1 MRKKTEILA
10 NALHIIDVAVED
22 RRFDETDPLREELAE
37 LIETEKVIEGVVAD
51 AADDDVP
58 AFLITL
64 ARDIT
69 TIPPS
74 GGEANRITVTRPAV
88 ILFRA
93 EEQSRLK
100 GLDLK
105 TVREDLLPRD
115 TGLRVV
121 GNWRIVDVLSVD
133 GEGS

>member
-1 MRKKTEILA
+1 MRRRKTEILA
-10 NALHIIDVAVED
+10 DMLADIDPTEPLH
-22 RRFDETDPLREELAE
+22 EEVAE
-37 LIETEKVIEGVVAD
+37 LIELEKEIDEAL
-51 AADDDVP
+51 AETPEDVP
-58 AFLITL
+58 AFLVTL

-69 TIPPS
+69 TVPPS

-93 EEQSRLK
+93 DEQRGLK
-100 GLDLK
+100 GLDLA

-133 GEGS
+133 EERS

>member
-1 MRKKTEILA
+1 MRRKKTEILA
-10 NALHIIDVAVED
+10 DMLADIDPTEPLH
-22 RRFDETDPLREELAE
+22 EEVAE
-37 LIETEKVIEGVVAD
+37 LIELEKEIDEAL
-51 AADDDVP
+51 AETPDDVP
-58 AFLITL
+58 AFLVTL

-69 TIPPS
+69 TVPPS

-93 EEQSRLK
+93 DEQRGLK
-100 GLDLK
+100 GLDLA

-133 GEGS
+133 EERS

>member
-1 MRKKTEILA
+1 MRKKTEVLA
-10 NALHIIDVAVED
+10 DMLAIVDPTDALH
-22 RRFDETDPLREELAE
+22 EEIAE
-37 LIETEKVIEGVVAD
+37 LIETEKAIEEVVETVAS
-51 AADDDVP
+51 DDVP

-69 TIPPS
+69 TVPPS
-74 GGEANRITVTRPAV
+74 GGEANRITITRPAV